1 MMSIVFQSNGTNP
14 YSSRYSN
21 NVNFSN
27 LYQPFATETN
37 PLVVVAILMGLL
49 NYLLV
54 IIKIMFR
61 WFSSFTKY
69 LNTYSLSVNA
79 YYIA

>member
-1 MMSIVFQSNGTNP
+1 MVPIHTLVDIQTMSI
-14 YSSRYSN
+14 
-21 NVNFSN
+21 FSN
-27 LYQPFATETN
+27 LHQPCATEAN
-37 PLVVVAILMGLL
+37 PLVDVAILMGLL

-54 IIKIMFR
+54 IIKIMLR

-79 YYIA
+79 YYTA